1 MLHHICGNWRKSLL
15 FSLAL
20 LLTFSLSVT
29 AQDGYIGA
37 RSFAESQGI
46 AYQWFPIQ
54 KILVMRKGL
63 KSVKLTVNETIAY
76 VDDVEVPMPAPARIV
91 DGQIMV
97 PATAMTR
104 FFQMNSGNQPATHT
118 PPPQQPPVEISP
130 DTEASEMTPVAETP
144 APVAKPQ
151 ILMESEEEEEEAV
164 LVALRHSSRDDH
176 TRIVLEFSEQVT
188 YRSEFKDG
196 LYRLNIMGCRNLIPT
211 KRTNPVGRDIAKLD
225 INSGPDRKG
234 LVLSFQLNQ
243 KVKQPT
249 VETVGSPFRMIII
262 FTAPE
267 GTLVA
272 TPTLA
277 LQASAPAS
285 LAQAVAPKAPVTPK
299 MESAPE
305 IVIDVPAAQLSNP
318 SFAGRTIVI
327 DPGHGGSDNGF
338 VYPGRPDE
346 KTITLAIA
354 QNLKAS
360 LEATGFKAVLTR
372 SNDSEMNHQQR
383 IAFANRN
390 GGDLYISIH
399 VGGSNDSS
407 KAGFAVFS
415 YSKEGTSVEEKAQ
428 GLSNSAIYN
437 EWLKNTRFDLGS
449 FLARK
454 VNDRLNQHLKAEN
467 RGVKELPVLPLKFIM
482 NPAIIVE
489 TGMLS
494 DKTEGKNLIS
504 DNYRKAIAQSITN
517 AVVDFFNGIVVN
529 P

>member
-1 MLHHICGNWRKSLL
+1 MTHHVYGSWRNSLL
-15 FSLAL
+15 FGLAL
-20 LLTFSLSVT
+20 LLTFSSSLM
-29 AQDGYIGA
+29 AQDGYISA

-63 KSVKLTVNETIAY
+63 KSVKLTVNETTAF
-76 VDDVEVPMPAPARIV
+76 VDDVQVPMPAPARIV

-104 FFQMNSGNQPATHT
+104 FFQVGATRPVRQNNA

-130 DTEASEMTPVAETP
+130 DTEASELSPIAETP
-144 APVAKPQ
+144 VPVQQPR
-151 ILMESEEEEEEAV
+151 ISVESGDEAV
-164 LVALRHSSRDDH
+164 LVALRHSSREDH
-176 TRIVLEFSEQVT
+176 TRIVLEFSEQIT

-234 LVLSFQLNQ
+234 LVLTFQLNQ

-249 VETVGSPFRMIII
+249 VETVGSPFRMIIV
-262 FTAPE
+262 FAAPE

-272 TPTLA
+272 TATLA

-285 LAQAVAPKAPVTPK
+285 LAQTAPPKVQATAK

-305 IVIDVPAAQLSNP
+305 ISIDVPAAQLSNP

-327 DPGHGGSDNGF
+327 DPGHGGSDKGF
-338 VYPGRPDE
+338 VYPGRPEE
-346 KTITLAIA
+346 KVITLAIA
-354 QNLKAS
+354 QHLKTS

-372 SNDSEMNHQQR
+372 NNDSEMNHQQR

-415 YSKEGTSVEEKAQ
+415 YSKEGTSIEEKAQ
-428 GLSNSAIYN
+428 GLSTGAIYN

-454 VNDRLNQHLKAEN
+454 VNDRLNQHLKAES

-504 DNYRKAIAQSITN
+504 ENYRKAIAQSITN